1 MNKAKKF
8 FEKFD
13 YNSPVVLTYA
23 LVCVVLLVINDMTKD
38 WLNNTLLISWGHPNL
53 LDPLTYLRGVLHI
66 FGHADWNHLFG
77 NMILM
82 MLVGPIVEE
91 RYGSWNLC
99 VMIGSNAVVTAVIN
113 GLFSDYGIIGA
124 SGVIFMMIILSA
136 FTNMR
141 RGKIPVSLC
150 IVAAMYLGREIYS
163 GIISPNDGVSR
174 MGHIIGGVTGIVWGI
189 IFYNKKFKMGGVT
202 VEYSTKR

>member
-1 MNKAKKF
+1 MNKVKKF

-13 YNSPVVLTYA
+13 YNSPVILTYA
-23 LVCVVLLVINDMTKD
+23 LFCVVLLLINDLTKG
-38 WLNNTLLISWGHPNL
+38 WLNSMLLISRAHPNL
-53 LDPLTYLRGVLHI
+53 LDPLTYVRGIMHI
-66 FGHADWNHLFG
+66 FGHADWNHLFS

-82 MLVGPIVEE
+82 VLVGPIVEE

-99 VMIGSNAVVTAVIN
+99 VMIFSNAIITAIIN
-113 GLFSDYGIIGA
+113 GIFSDYGVIGA

-141 RGKIPVSLC
+141 RGKVPVTLC
-150 IVAAMYLGREIYS
+150 IVAAMYIGRELYS
-163 GIISPNDGVSR
+163 GIINPNDGVSR
-174 MGHIIGGVTGIVWGI
+174 LGHIIGGVTGLVWGI
-189 IFYNKKFKMGGVT
+189 IFYNKKFKMSGVS

>member
-141 RGKIPVSLC
+141 RGKIPFARQRRSLPPD
-150 IVAAMYLGREIYS
+150 S
-163 GIISPNDGVSR
+163 
-174 MGHIIGGVTGIVWGI
+174 
-189 IFYNKKFKMGGVT
+189 
-202 VEYSTKR
+202 